1 MVTSFVLVMELVGE
15 IQQINKFGTNVK
27 QTSVS
32 QKKNSLTFA
41 LIKTVMKY
49 LDLFFFRYGMAD
61 GTRYSLSDPFQFGP
75 SYLTPHL
82 LFLPWLEVFPGSYLS
97 SLPVPRNILLDP
109 ARIS

>member
-49 LDLFFFRYGMAD
+49 
-61 GTRYSLSDPFQFGP
+61 
-75 SYLTPHL
+75 
-82 LFLPWLEVFPGSYLS
+82 
-97 SLPVPRNILLDP
+97 
-109 ARIS
+109 